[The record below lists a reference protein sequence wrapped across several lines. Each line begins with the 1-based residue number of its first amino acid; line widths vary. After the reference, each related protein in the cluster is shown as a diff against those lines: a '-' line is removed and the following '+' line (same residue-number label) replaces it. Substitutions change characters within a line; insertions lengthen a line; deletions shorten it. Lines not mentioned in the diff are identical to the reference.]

1 MTSPQCWHQTLETLS
16 PSSTEVKIS
25 YFIDVLLVNLLISLS
40 PSLSLLQLSSILYFT
55 TPYLLVVGVSYSK
68 LGEHEAAILDLSTV
82 LLLCP
87 EHFNAAFE
95 RSVVSLLRIL
105 LESIRIGPAN

>member
-1 MTSPQCWHQTLETLS
+1 MLT
-16 PSSTEVKIS
+16 IS
-25 YFIDVLLVNLLISLS
+25 NTASHYFNL
-40 PSLSLLQLSSILYFT
+40 SLSLSFSTSIT
-55 TPYLLVVGVSYSK
+55 TPYLIIVGVSYSK

-95 RSVVSLLRIL
+95 RSVMSLFSIL
-105 LESIRIGPAN
+105 F